1 MPDRIQSAVVTV
13 AVETSSRR
21 DLTPKTLP
29 FRRASEGW
37 PLCRALRSRR
47 SGGFSAGGF
56 SVGIRSPKVFS
67 SPSKG
72 VWRLKPTISN
82 QETTSPACSAHL
94 RRGRGGGIKEVGGEE
109 GGRLRRWARACSDP
123 LLLSQIGKSG
133 AG

>member
-29 FRRASEGW
+29 FGRASEGW
-37 PLCRALRSRR
+37 PLCRALRSRC
-47 SGGFSAGGF
+47 SGGFSVGGF

-94 RRGRGGGIKEVGGEE
+94 RRGRGEGIKEVGGEE
-109 GGRLRRWARACSDP
+109 GGRLRKWARACSDP
-123 LLLSQIGKSG
+123 LLLSQIDKSG
-133 AG
+133 VG